1 MHLPKE
7 TLAIS
12 SKVMKLSRF
21 LSQLN
26 IIDDIEMLANIS
38 KMNAKVI
45 NQLVERNRVDKL
57 CSLITNLNLEN
68 FRLQNRTMRKNIA
81 LNESIE
87 AAFVLSRKLSEISIK
102 GQDGEYID

>member
-1 MHLPKE
+1 MYLPKE

-12 SKVMKLSRF
+12 SEAMKLSRF

-38 KMNAKVI
+38 KMNAKTI
-45 NQLVERNRVDKL
+45 NELVQKNRSDKI
-57 CSLITNLNLEN
+57 CSLITNLSLEN
-68 FRLQNRTMRKNIA
+68 FRMQNRTMRKTVA

-102 GQDGEYID
+102 GKDGEYID

>member
-68 FRLQNRTMRKNIA
+68 LIWQPGKTWNKP
-81 LNESIE
+81 
-87 AAFVLSRKLSEISIK
+87 
-102 GQDGEYID
+102 